1 MRAYSAEIVFSNLS
15 PPDNSYNRS
24 AGAVIVGPGNLPLE
38 PQIPAVAFTPDADFT
53 LTQISVALTH
63 QSGTNSAMLSLDS
76 SSGGLPDGMI
86 ESWSLTG
93 LPPFGSN
100 TILQTV
106 MPDMPVSLVS
116 GTQYWLVVSSIAG
129 DTHAIWN
136 FSLTDTTSPTAA
148 SHDGG
153 SSFSLTPL
161 SQRPAFAVL
170 GTPVGNEV
178 PEPSSLV
185 LLATGIVG
193 IVGMALRRQVRHP
206 VK

>member
-1 MRAYSAEIVFSNLS
+1 MPAYAAEIVFSNLS

-24 AGAVIVGPGNLPLE
+24 AGVVIAGPGVPPPLRA
-38 PQIPAVAFTPDADFT
+38 QIPAVAFTPDDDFT
-53 LTQISVALTH
+53 LTQIGVALTH
-63 QSGTNSAMLSLDS
+63 FSGTNSAMLSLDS
-76 SSGGLPDGMI
+76 SSGGLPDGTI

-93 LPPFGSN
+93 LPAGSN

-106 MPDMPVSLVS
+106 TPDIPVSLVS
-116 GTQYWLVVSSIAG
+116 GTQYWLVVSPIAS
-129 DTHAIWN
+129 DTNDIWN
-136 FSLTDTTSPTAA
+136 FSLTDTTSPTAV
-148 SHDGG
+148 SPNGG
-153 SSFSLTPL
+153 SSFFLTPA

-170 GTPVGNEV
+170 GNPVGSEV
-178 PEPSSLV
+178 PEPTSLV